1 MRHSVDP
8 RQISLFDSFA
18 DVFSPLAR
26 KRLEAGWPAIFR
38 AVILELMPVQAL
50 GQHYHPTLG
59 QPTKELYSIAGLL
72 FLQETFDWTNADAVE
87 TYLFRADVQFAL
99 NLEPGFD
106 ELCDRTLE
114 RYRKQFIDDDLAAQ
128 TMHDVTGRF
137 VELLE
142 HDISRQRLDSTHVF
156 SNMANFGRTRLLGV
170 TVKRFLTQVKRHAP
184 EAYEALPEELRTRYA
199 TSVGKL
205 FSGKKQSPEQRTKT
219 LQQVAEDVRDLI
231 GRFADDASMAGRSS
245 YQALVRAFADHCEI
259 VADKVKLRPKA
270 KVDSLQNP
278 SDPDATYDGHK
289 GQGFK
294 VQISE
299 TCGEGDVQLIVGAL
313 AQTAAEHDAN
323 ALKPML
329 EQLKEQ
335 ELLPESM
342 LADTAYGSDENVRLA
357 EALDVELVSPVAGP
371 KGEEKVEET
380 APTADAAPAL
390 EPLSIDDFAI
400 DERTGKVNAC
410 PAGKIPLKVLCDAQS
425 QTTIEMHPE
434 DCKAC
439 PFFDACPMQKKG
451 SKFEMSYTD
460 KQRRLE
466 ERRREQQTEPFQERY
481 AKRSGMESTNS
492 GLKRRLGLG
501 ELRVRGMKAVAHAL
515 YLRVAGWNLLQTARS
530 AGMMAKVRAILA
542 QRGLLGRF
550 FGRQFG
556 WERKHTAPRPSQP
569 AKSRA
574 LTIQL
579 HFPLFSH
586 TQAASS
592 SRRSARAFNFA
603 FWPRPDI
610 AA

>member
-1 MRHSVDP
+1 MRHSIDP

-38 AVILELMPVQAL
+38 AVILELMPAHAL

-72 FLQETFDWTNADAVE
+72 FLQETFDWTNAEAVE
-87 TYLFRADVQFAL
+87 AYLFRTDVQFAL
-99 NLEPGFD
+99 NLEPGRD

-128 TMHDVTGRF
+128 TIHEVTGRF

-142 HDISRQRLDSTHVF
+142 LDISRQRLDSTHVF
-156 SNMANFGRTRLLGV
+156 SNMAQFGRTRLLGV

-184 EAYEALPEELRTRYA
+184 EAYDALPEELRARYA
-199 TSVGKL
+199 VSVGKL
-205 FSGKKQSPEQRTKT
+205 FSQKKKSPEQRTKT

-231 GRFADDASMAGRSS
+231 DRFAEDATMVGRSS

-289 GQGFK
+289 GQGYK
-294 VQISE
+294 LQISE
-299 TCGEGDVQLIVGAL
+299 TCGEAEVQLIVGAL

-342 LADTAYGSDENVRLA
+342 LADTAFGSDENVRLA
-357 EALDVELVSPVAGP
+357 ETMDVELVSPVAGP
-371 KGEEKVEET
+371 KGDEKVEAT
-380 APTADAAPAL
+380 SPTVAATPVL

-410 PAGKIPLKVLCDAQS
+410 PAGKIPLQVLCDAKS
-425 QTTIEMHPE
+425 QTTTIEMHPE

-466 ERRREQQTEPFQERY
+466 ERRREQQTKPFQERY

-501 ELRVRGMKAVAHAL
+501 QLRVRGMKAVAHAL
-515 YLRVAGWNLLQTARS
+515 CLRVAGWNLLQATRS
-530 AGMMAKVRAILA
+530 AGLMAKIRAILA

-550 FGRQFG
+550 FARWLG
-556 WERKHTAPRPSQP
+556 WDRKSATRWPTRPPQV
-569 AKSRA
+569 RA
-574 LTIQL
+574 LKL
-579 HFPLFSH
+579 APS
-586 TQAASS
+586 
-592 SRRSARAFNFA
+592 
-603 FWPRPDI
+603 W
-610 AA
+610 